1 MTARTLEGAGISTV
15 VLGSALD
22 ILTQAGTPRI
32 VFNDLPLGNPAG
44 KPFDTAMQQRS
55 VDAALA
61 LFYAAEEGGAL
72 ETLPHRWS
80 EQDDW
85 RRNFMEVRP
94 DNQAQLLSLGDENRR
109 QRLENKRLGL
119 FRP

>member
-1 MTARTLEGAGISTV
+1 LTARTLEEAGISTV

-22 ILTQAGTPRI
+22 ILTRAGTPRI

-44 KPFDTAMQQRS
+44 KPFDTAMQMHS
-55 VDAALA
+55 INAALA
-61 LFYAAEEGGAL
+61 LFYTAEVGGAL

-80 EQDDW
+80 QQDDW
-85 RRNFMEVRP
+85 RHNFLEVRP
-94 DNQAQLLSLGDENRR
+94 DNQAQLLTLGDENRR
-109 QRLENKRLGL
+109 QRSENKRLGL

>member
-1 MTARTLEGAGISTV
+1 
-15 VLGSALD
+15 
-22 ILTQAGTPRI
+22 
-32 VFNDLPLGNPAG
+32 
-44 KPFDTAMQQRS
+44 MQQRS

-61 LFYAAEEGGAL
+61 FFHAAEEGGAL

-80 EQDDW
+80 EQSDW

>member
-1 MTARTLEGAGISTV
+1 MTARTLEDAGISTV

-22 ILTQAGTPRI
+22 ILEKAGTPRI
-32 VFNDLPLGNPAG
+32 VFNDLPLGNPVG
-44 KPFDTAMQQRS
+44 KPFDRAMQMRS
-55 VDAALA
+55 IEAALR
-61 LFYAAEEGGAL
+61 LLYSAEVGGTV

-80 EQDDW
+80 QQEDG
-85 RRNFMEVRP
+85 RRNFLEVRP
-94 DNQAQLLSLGDENRR
+94 EHQAQLLSLGEENRK